1 MSTEYLI
8 STLFLLVTTIGLAVF
23 EDPAAPLGGISAAL
37 RQAAGN
43 VLPCDSASRR
53 PFGRLT
59 TGKELRQD

>member
-43 VLPCDSASRR
+43 ALAVAPS
-53 PFGRLT
+53 
-59 TGKELRQD
+59 